1 MHGDS
6 QFPKGKLTA
15 RAMTNGLL
23 PEGLRD
29 RLPPEAEAAA
39 SILRAVLDCVAAH
52 GYGRV
57 APPLAEFEEE
67 LAGRLK
73 SARSKDLLRFVDP
86 VSQRTL
92 ALRPDITAQI
102 GRIATT
108 RMANDARPL
117 RLCYGGPVLKLKA
130 TQLRPERELT
140 QAGAELV
147 GSESVAAALEIIGI
161 AIEALNAAGVQAI
174 TLDLT
179 LPNLVDAL
187 AAGPWPLDPA
197 RLDAVK
203 AALDA
208 KDAGALS
215 MVGGA
220 AYLPLIRAAGPIDSA
235 LAQLRALGLGPVLEE
250 RLASLEA
257 IAAALGDTVRITLD
271 PTERH
276 GFEYQSWIGFSLFG
290 EGLTGE
296 AGRGGSYTIL
306 HADGREEPAI
316 GFSLFLDPL
325 VDAGLMQASPKRVF
339 IPLGAPREAGA
350 KLRREG
356 WVTVAAIC
364 PKCDAVALG
373 CTHRLE
379 DGVPV
384 AL

>member
-1 MHGDS
+1 
-6 QFPKGKLTA
+6 
-15 RAMTNGLL
+15 MTNGLL

-29 RLPPEAEAAA
+29 RLPPEAEAAG
-39 SILRAVLDCVAAH
+39 SILRAVLDCVATH
-52 GYGRV
+52 GYRRV

-73 SARSKDLLRFVDP
+73 SARSRDLLRFVDP

-108 RMANDARPL
+108 RMAGDARPL
-117 RLCYGGPVLKLKA
+117 RLSYGGPIMKLKA

-147 GSESVAAALEIIGI
+147 GSESVAAALEIITM
-161 AIEALNAAGVQAI
+161 AIESLAATGVGNI

-179 LPNLVDAL
+179 LPDLVDVL
-187 AAGPWPLDPA
+187 AAGPWPLSAD

-208 KDAGALS
+208 KDAGALL
-215 MVGGA
+215 A
-220 AYLPLIRAAGPIDSA
+220 EDAKAYLPLISAAGPVDASV
-235 LAQLRALGLGPVLEE
+235 LQLRALGLGAAVEM
-250 RLASLEA
+250 RLSALEA
-257 IAAALGDTVRITLD
+257 IAEALGTVARITLD

-276 GFEYQSWIGFSLFG
+276 GFEYQSWMGFSLFG
-290 EGLTGE
+290 DGFTGE

-306 HADGREEPAI
+306 HADGHEEPAI

-325 VDAGLMQASPKRVF
+325 VDAGLMQVKVRRVF
-339 IPLGAPREAGA
+339 VPLDAPAGAGA
-350 KLRREG
+350 KLRGEG

-364 PKCDAVALG
+364 ANCDAAALG
-373 CTHRLE
+373 CTHRLT

>member
-1 MHGDS
+1 M
-6 QFPKGKLTA
+6 
-15 RAMTNGLL
+15 
-23 PEGLRD
+23 
-29 RLPPEAEAAA
+29 PPEAEAAA
-39 SILRAVLDCVAAH
+39 SILRAVLDCVATH
-52 GYGRV
+52 GYARV

-108 RMANDARPL
+108 RMASDARPL
-117 RLCYGGPVLKLKA
+117 RLCYGGLVLKLRA

-147 GSESVAAALEIIGI
+147 GSDSVAAAIEVIGV
-161 AIEALNAAGVQAI
+161 AIEALMASGVRNV

-179 LPNLVDAL
+179 LPDLVDAL
-187 AAGPWPLDPA
+187 AAGPLPLAPD
-197 RLDAVK
+197 RIDSVK
-203 AALDA
+203 TALDA

-215 MVGGA
+215 ATNA
-220 AYLPLIRAAGPIDSA
+220 AVYLPLIAAAGPVEMAI
-235 LAQLRALGLGPVLEE
+235 AQLRGLGLGKTLEG
-250 RLASLEA
+250 RLTALEA
-257 IAAALGDTVRITLD
+257 IVAALGDRVRITLD

-276 GFEYQSWIGFSLFG
+276 GFEYQSWIGFSLFC
-290 EGLTGE
+290 EGLAGE

-316 GFSLFLDPL
+316 GFSLYLDPL
-325 VDAGLMQASPKRVF
+325 VDLGLMQAKARRIF
-339 IPLGAPREAGA
+339 IPLDAPAGA
-350 KLRREG
+350 AAALRQKG
-356 WVTVAAIC
+356 WVTVSAIGTG
-364 PKCDAVALG
+364 CDATALG
-373 CTHRLE
+373 CTHQLT
-379 DGVPV
+379 DGVPN